1 MSGWQD
7 EPRDPRIPRAAEP
20 GAKTEPWWETPL
32 ITLAVALVLFSPL
45 ILERLF

>member
-1 MSGWQD
+1 MAGWQD
-7 EPRDPRIPRAAEP
+7 DSRDPHPPRAAPP